1 MTVSGRA
8 KLAGVVGDPISHSI
22 SPRLHA
28 HWLALHGI
36 DGAYVPLR
44 VARDAFAST
53 LRGLRQA
60 GFVGLNV
67 TVPHKEAAFA
77 LAERLD
83 AAALAAGAVNLLVFR
98 DGHIEGRN
106 TDAAGLAASLV
117 ERLGVGTLRE
127 KTVVLLGTGGA
138 ARAAIVALGGLGT
151 KEIRVVARDVGR
163 AETLTKELK
172 GSTKAQLHAVRWSD
186 WPQVAAEAAL
196 LVNATSA
203 GMRGQGSLTLS
214 LDPLPQAAAVCDIVY
229 NPLETPLL
237 AEARA
242 RGHVTIDGLGMLM
255 HQAVPA
261 FEAFYGVTPA
271 VTLALRKDLEKAL
284 NDRK

>member
-1 MTVSGRA
+1 MTISGRA
-8 KLAGVVGDPISHSI
+8 KLAGVIGDPVSHSV

-28 HWLALHGI
+28 HWLEVHGI
-36 DGAYVPLR
+36 DGVYVPLR
-44 VARDAFAST
+44 VARESFASA
-53 LRGLRQA
+53 LGGLRQA

-117 ERLGVGTLRE
+117 ERLGIDNLRE
-127 KTVVLLGTGGA
+127 KTVALLGTGGA

-151 KEIRVVARDVGR
+151 KEIRVVARDGER
-163 AETLTKELK
+163 AESLTKELK
-172 GSTKAQLHAVRWSD
+172 ASTKARLRAFSWSD
-186 WPQVAAEAAL
+186 WPQVAADTAL

-203 GMRGQGSLTLS
+203 GMRGQPSLTIS

-261 FEAFYGVTPA
+261 FEAFYSVTPA
-271 VTLALRKDLEKAL
+271 VTPALRKDLEKTL
-284 NDRK
+284 NDRG